1 MYIQERVVVHDRVK
15 HKYSEMAINKS
26 LNNTIFFQKENV
38 KF

>member
-26 LNNTIFFQKENV
+26 LNNTFFQKENV